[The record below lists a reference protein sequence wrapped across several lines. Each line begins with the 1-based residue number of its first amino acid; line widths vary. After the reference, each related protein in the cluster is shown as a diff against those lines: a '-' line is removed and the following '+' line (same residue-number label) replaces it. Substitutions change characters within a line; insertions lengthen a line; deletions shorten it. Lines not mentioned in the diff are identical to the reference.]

1 MYTQVEFRKLNIQ
14 KRHKEL
20 KQKGVY
26 IAARRNGAYTVHLF
40 TYNLLYVEVWILI
53 SLNTIQWIEIQENNA
68 IIDAYANDI
77 DLGKLL

>member
-26 IAARRNGAYTVHLF
+26 IAVRRNGAYTVHLF
-40 TYNLLYVEVWILI
+40 TYNLFYVEVWILI

>member
-20 KQKGVY
+20 KQKAVY
-26 IAARRNGAYTVHLF
+26 VAARRNGAYTVHLF
-40 TYNLLYVEVWILI
+40 TYNLFYVEVWILI
-53 SLNTIQWIEIQENNA
+53 SLNTIQWIEIQENKA
-68 IIDAYANDI
+68 IIDAYAKDI